1 MNRRKFLKISGL
13 GITSLFALPGLGYIT
28 IKTQSG
34 AVGLLMNE
42 LKYLNIDQKGVE
54 LFVSD
59 FFKVYNYSFTNKLK
73 FKYYYLL
80 DIKSDKSNLV
90 ADLANMYLLSTD
102 FFRNKMDE
110 KAEVKYLGLY
120 NPYKMPCSNPFSHL
134 YYPSTVS

>member
-1 MNRRKFLKISGL
+1 
-13 GITSLFALPGLGYIT
+13 
-28 IKTQSG
+28 
-34 AVGLLMNE
+34 MNE
-42 LKYLNIDQKGVE
+42 FKYLNIDRKGVE

-90 ADLANMYLLSTD
+90 ADLANRYLLSTD

-110 KAEVKYLGLY
+110 NAEVKYLGLY
-120 NPYKMPCSNPFSHL
+120 NPYKIPCSNPFSHL